1 MAVWRDQ
8 TRSGDAVLVDIH
20 ILQKSLGQTREQLR
34 RLPIKHSSLSKDL
47 ILDGSPVDGVRGLP
61 FGRREMTGDSRG
73 GDFAL
78 PISAGNAN
86 RSDLLF
92 LGLF

>member
-8 TRSGDAVLVDIH
+8 TRSGDAVLVDTH

-34 RLPIKHSSLSKDL
+34 RLPIKHSGLSKDL

-61 FGRREMTGDSRG
+61 FGRREMTGHSRG